1 MYFCCTRVVFL
12 SAFLRLPRRLGKQ
25 KARYQGLGFRAR
37 GLGFVLRA
45 HVVEDKHA
53 PQARRFRGL
62 KQNPKPLNP

>member
-37 GLGFVLRA
+37 GLGFVEPMWLRISMP
-45 HVVEDKHA
+45 H
-53 PQARRFRGL
+53 RRDDSEGTL